1 MLQVFLNIVV
11 FGMDPQLAVEVPRM
25 ATYSFPDS
33 FEPHAYFPGRLNVE
47 SRIPAAAGEDL
58 RARGHDLSWWPEWT
72 WRAGAVC
79 AIQGNIKGG
88 LLTGGADPRRPSYAL
103 GW

>member
-11 FGMDPQLAVEVPRM
+11 FGMDPQLAVEAPRI
-25 ATYSFPDS
+25 ASYSFPDS
-33 FEPHAYFPGRLNVE
+33 FEPHAYFPSRLNVE
-47 SRIPAAAGEDL
+47 SRVLAATGEDL
-58 RARGHDLSWWPEWT
+58 RSRGHDLFWWPEST

-79 AIQGNIKGG
+79 AIQADVKSGV
-88 LLTGGADPRRPSYAL
+88 LTGGADPRRASYAL